1 MIATMAAAAPTL
13 PESTSAERG
22 PLVRLAL
29 FAALLAAVAGVAA
42 LVGVAVGDRIEI
54 GSTSAGSHGEEMAG
68 SGGEDGASGLAIVS
82 HGEYLAVF
90 TSTRF
95 SRSETDRISF
105 RVLDA
110 EGAPVTDMDEHGGV
124 RMHLIVVRRDFEG
137 YQHLHPTLA
146 ADGSWQTDLRLPEAG
161 VYRAFADFERDGE
174 KVVLGTDL
182 FAAGEFDPTP
192 LPPASSV
199 ATVDGYDVDGPS
211 IELARRNAEDAGIA
225 DRVRFHVRD
234 AGAEELA
241 GAYHLVTVFEA
252 IHDLSQPVAVL
263 AAMRRLAAEDGT
275 VLVMDERVADAFAAP
290 GDEVER
296 LMYTYSIL
304 CCLPAGLADTPSAAT
319 GTVMRTDTLRRY
331 AEEAGYAG
339 LEVLPIEH
347 EVFRFY
353 RLHP

>member
-13 PESTSAERG
+13 PESAPAERG

-54 GSTSAGSHGEEMAG
+54 GSTSAGSAAHREEMAG

-90 TSTRF
+90 TSTQF
-95 SRSETDRISF
+95 SRGETDRISF

-137 YQHLHPTLA
+137 YQHLHPTLG
-146 ADGSWQTDLRLPEAG
+146 ADGSWQTDLTLPEAG

-192 LPPASSV
+192 LPPPSSV
-199 ATVDGYDVDGPS
+199 GTVDGYDVGMLASAGAGVEGEVAFS
-211 IELARRNAEDAGIA
+211 I
-225 DRVRFHVRD
+225 VRD
-234 AGAEELA
+234 GVPAELEPYLGANGHLVALREGDLA
-241 GAYHLVTVFEA
+241 YLHVHPVEDEDGAPGQVLFGATFPTPGAY
-252 IHDLSQPVAVL
+252 
-263 AAMRRLAAEDGT
+263 RLFLQFQEDGRVHT
-275 VLVMDERVADAFAAP
+275 VPF
-290 GDEVER
+290 
-296 LMYTYSIL
+296 T
-304 CCLPAGLADTPSAAT
+304 
-319 GTVMRTDTLRRY
+319 
-331 AEEAGYAG
+331 
-339 LEVLPIEH
+339 LEVGRE
-347 EVFRFY
+347 
-353 RLHP
+353 